1 MTRNNS
7 GSIVNV
13 SSSASILADSGTLAY
28 GSSKAAFSHA
38 TRIMATELG
47 AFGIRVNGV
56 APAKVETD
64 MGRMMDEK
72 SSNLLEQR
80 TSLKGEITP
89 ENVAN
94 LIYFLA
100 SSESKMMSGQIIR
113 LDKGMPF

>member
-1 MTRNNS
+1 
-7 GSIVNV
+7 
-13 SSSASILADSGTLAY
+13 
-28 GSSKAAFSHA
+28 
-38 TRIMATELG
+38 
-47 AFGIRVNGV
+47 
-56 APAKVETD
+56 